1 MESVISRET
10 AIVGCKTKNAARSA
24 LTHNY
29 IGHALFLANH
39 NIESTRMELDAEQ
52 NTGCNV
58 FQEGTLVI
66 YDTTFYKHDIRSINF
81 ELKLIIMND
90 AAEQVFC

>member
-1 MESVISRET
+1 
-10 AIVGCKTKNAARSA
+10 
-24 LTHNY
+24 
-29 IGHALFLANH
+29 
-39 NIESTRMELDAEQ
+39 MELDAEQ